1 MHVRV
6 CSIANLR
13 ELRERNMYLNDLN
26 MYDNSRDLV
35 LQGNYTASQIEYYMT
50 QVSIVMMV
58 IVEGWVGGGWWWWW
72 WWWW

>member
-1 MHVRV
+1 
-6 CSIANLR
+6 
-13 ELRERNMYLNDLN
+13 MYLNDLN

-58 IVEGWVGGGWWWWW
+58 MVEGVGGGSGGRGWWWWW
-72 WWWW
+72 